1 MIKVLVHGACG
12 KMGGHVIEA
21 LKKSEDMELFCG
33 VDHMAKGGE
42 SFTCYDSFQKVVGKP
57 DIIIDFSFHTL
68 VKGVLDYAV
77 ENGVPVVI
85 ATTDLKDEEKNAV
98 SIAANKIPV
107 FLAYNMS
114 ISIALLCDFAK
125 RAAQA
130 FPDAD
135 IEIVEA
141 HHNRKADAPSGTAI
155 MLANSI
161 KEVRPEAEYVYGR
174 GGEAKRTPNEIGIHA
189 LRMANIVGEHEV
201 YITTDSQQLVLRH
214 NAYDRSLF
222 ADGAVKAARFLK
234 AQNTGLYTM
243 REMFKS

>member
-1 MIKVLVHGACG
+1 MIQVLVHGACG
-12 KMGGHVIEA
+12 KMGGHVIDA
-21 LKKSEDMELFCG
+21 LKRCDDMELFCG
-33 VDHMAKGGE
+33 VDHMAKGDE
-42 SFTCYDSFQKVVGKP
+42 SFKCYASFDKVEGKP

-68 VKGVLDYAV
+68 VKSVLDYAIE
-77 ENGVPVVI
+77 ENVPVII
-85 ATTDLKDEEKNAV
+85 ATTALDDEEKNAV

-114 ISIALLCDFAK
+114 FGIALLCDFAK
-125 RAAQA
+125 KAAAA

-141 HHNRKADAPSGTAI
+141 HHNRKVDAPSGTAI

-161 KEVRPEAEYVYGR
+161 KEVRPDAEYVYGR
-174 GGEAKRTPNEIGIHA
+174 GAEAKRKPNEIGIHA

-201 YITTDSQQLVLRH
+201 YITTESQQLVLRH

-222 ADGAVKAARFLK
+222 ADGAVKAARFLDSQK
-234 AQNTGLYTM
+234 TGLYTM
-243 REMFKS
+243 RDMFKS